1 MRYNCPYHNI
11 NWAWTMSPTLLA
23 ISAGLCN
30 ETGMR
35 YTVNGMVK
43 PMNAAHP
50 GTPCNYIFHGTLSAV
65 YNADTVTYSDDY
77 YFPVKGGGTAHV
89 HTFGTVNASS
99 S

>member
-23 ISAGLCN
+23 ISVGLCD
-30 ETGMR
+30 ERGMR
-35 YTVNGMVK
+35 YTVNGAIK
-43 PMNAAHP
+43 PMNTPHP
-50 GTPCNYIFHGTLSAV
+50 GTPCNYIFHGTLSSV

-77 YFPVKGGGTAHV
+77 YFPVKGGTAHV
-89 HTFGTVNASS
+89 HTFGTVIASS